1 LSWWKSPGI
10 PAFVS
15 YSFAAFLQVVGKGID
30 TYILRVNVDMA
41 RRYWTIYR
49 YEVPSF
55 PGQLPDKTATQK
67 LAAERIEAAES
78 NPDLESFQTPLLY
91 KKASIVVSWSRYM
104 AVSVLYGPPSPRM
117 VHAYKEAVEKMQREE
132 DERSIQ
138 RSRNRAQSSDSL
150 STSSG
155 HYPKASSPVKSFT
168 SSVRSLP
175 SATSL
180 ASQDEGNLESAHSTE
195 ADESVD
201 SSGAPVS
208 QAAACI
214 LEETSEEA
222 SPSEVLFPE
231 NPPPLL
237 SEQKKEPLRKTIR
250 TWIRQK
256 SKDIREQVFDKGRQ
270 KTLVDPLEGIMH
282 LEKPLLLCQEIYN
295 RIIGNHQTSLVTK
308 EQVLDL
314 LREDNA
320 QHAAEH
326 PEEPDDAY
334 SPIMT
339 ADDDDDDTEMPTSGT
354 TFLGDLPVM
363 LDETEEFAD
372 EYPGFGKPES
382 KDEAGDASSSPQP
395 EEANE
400 GEALPKYPGNG
411 VSEQKESELEDEPEP
426 QDATDGTEEE
436 EVIVTPE
443 VDQPL
448 VGYWLWENTL
458 RTHKMKMYVAKGTD
472 LTLHVALAIITNQ
485 VRYERN
491 AIAMTI

>member
-1 LSWWKSPGI
+1 MLGVGRSPKI
-10 PAFVS
+10 LAVS
-15 YSFAAFLQVVGKGID
+15 YAFAAILQVVGKGID
-30 TYILRVNVDMA
+30 DYILRVNVDMA

-49 YEVPSF
+49 YEAPSF

-67 LAAERIEAAES
+67 IAAERIEAAES
-78 NPDLESFQTPLLY
+78 KPDLESFQTPLLY

-117 VHAYKEAVEKMQREE
+117 VQAYKEAVEEMQREE
-132 DERSIQ
+132 EERSIQ

-155 HYPKASSPVKSFT
+155 HFSKASSPVKNMT
-168 SSVRSLP
+168 SSGRSLP

-180 ASQDEGNLESAHSTE
+180 ASQDEDKMETSQSTD
-195 ADESVD
+195 ADESVE
-201 SSGAPVS
+201 SSGVAVS
-208 QAAACI
+208 PEKAAGM
-214 LEETSEEA
+214 LEEVSEER
-222 SPSEVLFPE
+222 SPSEVMFPE
-231 NPPPLL
+231 NPTPLL

-250 TWIRQK
+250 SWIRQK
-256 SKDIREQVFDKGRQ
+256 SKDIREQVFEKGRQ

-295 RIIGNHQTSLVTK
+295 RFIGNHQTSLVTK
-308 EQVLDL
+308 EQVLEL

-334 SPIMT
+334 SPITT
-339 ADDDDDDTEMPTSGT
+339 ADDDDSEIPTSGT

-363 LDETEEFAD
+363 LDETDELAD
-372 EYPGFGKPES
+372 GYPGFGKPES
-382 KDEAGDASSSPQP
+382 KDEAGDAPSPSHP
-395 EEANE
+395 EDATGAE
-400 GEALPKYPGNG
+400 GLPRFPGHG
-411 VSEQKESELEDEPEP
+411 VSEHKESEL
-426 QDATDGTEEE
+426 QDGTEEEEE

-458 RTHKMKMYVAKGTD
+458 RTHKMKMHVAKGTD